1 MMQETLKLSQ
11 IENFAH
17 FLGLNA
23 IISKLVVG
31 NIPVV
36 SKMKRAY
43 QTYMK
48 TKKSLLKS
56 VQYWLH
62 NGQKF
67 HNKISLNLCLR
78 HSLMSCFTYFAIRF

>member
-1 MMQETLKLSQ
+1 MLQETLKQSQ
-11 IENFAH
+11 IKNFAH

-31 NIPVV
+31 NIPVIYI
-36 SKMKRAY
+36 MKRAY

-48 TKKSLLKS
+48 TKKKLLKS

-62 NGQKF
+62 NNHKCK
-67 HNKISLNLCLR
+67 NKMSLNLC
-78 HSLMSCFTYFAIRF
+78 

>member
-1 MMQETLKLSQ
+1 MLQETLKQSQ
-11 IENFAH
+11 IKNFAQ

-31 NIPVV
+31 NIPVAYI
-36 SKMKRAY
+36 MKRAC

-62 NGQKF
+62 NDHKCK
-67 HNKISLNLCLR
+67 NKMSLNLC
-78 HSLMSCFTYFAIRF
+78 